1 MCKLTPYELKLIGE
15 LCEILEPFEE
25 ATDKCQGHPL
35 PIPSLRSSGLYPLPI
50 PSSRDSGLHP
60 LPIPSSRDSGLYPVP
75 IPSSRDSG
83 LHPLPI
89 PSSRDSG
96 FESVTYSILEGFRFA
111 SATYSI
117 LEGFRFASATYSI
130 LEGFRFASATYSIL
144 EGFRFASVT
153 YSILEGF
160 RFASATYS
168 ILEGFRFASA
178 TYSILEGFRFA
189 SATYSILE
197 GFRFAS
203 ATYSILEGF
212 RFHFTTNPPKP
223 SSDNADIKAVFGCS
237 DNAEFLWRLARASRD
252 LALLSSTSAE
262 DKKRLMYEAFDYS
275 RNALEKN
282 ESSSAAHKWY
292 AICISD
298 IGDYEGTKIKI
309 GNAYVVKEHLQRAI
323 ELNPK
328 DATAIHILGLWCF
341 AFAELPW
348 YQRKIAAILFAS
360 PPSSTYEEAL
370 GYFLKAEEVDANF
383 YSKNLLMLGKSYMML
398 KDQKSSLLWL
408 SKAKDYPAHTE
419 EDKQIHK
426 EAVELLKT
434 LGG

>member
-1 MCKLTPYELKLIGE
+1 MGALSKTWALVLDLGT
-15 LCEILEPFEE
+15 ILLS
-25 ATDKCQGHPL
+25 TSKH
-35 PIPSLRSSGLYPLPI
+35 
-50 PSSRDSGLHP
+50 
-60 LPIPSSRDSGLYPVP
+60 V
-75 IPSSRDSG
+75 
-83 LHPLPI
+83 
-89 PSSRDSG
+89 
-96 FESVTYSILEGFRFA
+96 VTKGPP
-111 SATYSI
+111 
-117 LEGFRFASATYSI
+117 
-130 LEGFRFASATYSIL
+130 
-144 EGFRFASVT
+144 
-153 YSILEGF
+153 
-160 RFASATYS
+160 
-168 ILEGFRFASA
+168 
-178 TYSILEGFRFA
+178 
-189 SATYSILE
+189 
-197 GFRFAS
+197 
-203 ATYSILEGF
+203 
-212 RFHFTTNPPKP
+212 RFHWRSYSKYLQRKASGNTGFLFTFPVLPYLGYEAYRHINCAGAVHAQCKVEEVIEQ
-223 SSDNADIKAVFGCS
+223 ADYLYGSGETEKLYHLLVKYKDS

>member
-1 MCKLTPYELKLIGE
+1 MGALRKTWALVLDLGAILLSTSKHVTTKGAPRLHWRSYSKYLQRKVSGNTGFLFTFPVLPYLGYEAYRHINYAGVVHAQCNVEEIIEQADYLYGSGETEKLYHLLVKYK
-15 LCEILEPFEE
+15 
-25 ATDKCQGHPL
+25 D
-35 PIPSLRSSGLYPLPI
+35 
-50 PSSRDSGLHP
+50 
-60 LPIPSSRDSGLYPVP
+60 
-75 IPSSRDSG
+75 
-83 LHPLPI
+83 
-89 PSSRDSG
+89 
-96 FESVTYSILEGFRFA
+96 
-111 SATYSI
+111 
-117 LEGFRFASATYSI
+117 
-130 LEGFRFASATYSIL
+130 
-144 EGFRFASVT
+144 
-153 YSILEGF
+153 
-160 RFASATYS
+160 
-168 ILEGFRFASA
+168 
-178 TYSILEGFRFA
+178 
-189 SATYSILE
+189 
-197 GFRFAS
+197 
-203 ATYSILEGF
+203 
-212 RFHFTTNPPKP
+212 
-223 SSDNADIKAVFGCS
+223 S